1 MIFEEGSVLKT
12 IGEDAFRNCSN
23 LKSIHLPGSLESIGK
38 HAFYGSWLQE
48 VHIPDA
54 GVTAAESAFDD
65 CPAKDS
71 VVFRNGRA
79 FQKD

>member
-23 LKSIHLPGSLESIGK
+23 LKSIHLPGSLESIGA
-38 HAFYGSWLQE
+38 HAFYRSGLQE
-48 VHIPDA
+48 VHIPEA
-54 GVTAAESAFDD
+54 GVAAAENTFDG